1 MDPLDLLVCGAVLE
15 KQDQRVLL
23 VNLGL
28 LALQVPL
35 AILLLLL
42 VISWGTMMRTCQTH
56 FQSLQKTRQLQMT
69 QTKLTL
75 ESILP

>member
-1 MDPLDLLVCGAVLE
+1 M
-15 KQDQRVLL
+15 
-23 VNLGL
+23 NLGL

-42 VISWGTMMRTCQTH
+42 VISWDTMMRTCQIH
-56 FQSLQKTRQLQMT
+56 FQSLLKTRRLLMT

-75 ESILP
+75 GFTPP